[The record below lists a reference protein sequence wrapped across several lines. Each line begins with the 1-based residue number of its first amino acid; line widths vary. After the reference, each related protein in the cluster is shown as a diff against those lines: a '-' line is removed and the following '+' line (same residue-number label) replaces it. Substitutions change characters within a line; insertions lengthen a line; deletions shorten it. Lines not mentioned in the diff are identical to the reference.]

1 MMNNIIHFS
10 DSNKKKNPAELW
22 IENRIYFSA
31 IPSFVNGSMSVTFFN
46 KTCHMICLNL
56 KILIKARLLYFSIL
70 LTDHDMTLTW
80 EYCCLVT
87 PASVTHWTFCHPL
100 WLFTL

>member
-1 MMNNIIHFS
+1 MKLLFILYFLKTVTTILCFIKYCKLYPAKIMMMNNIIHFS

-46 KTCHMICLNL
+46 KTCHM
-56 KILIKARLLYFSIL
+56 A
-70 LTDHDMTLTW
+70 
-80 EYCCLVT
+80 
-87 PASVTHWTFCHPL
+87 
-100 WLFTL
+100 

>member
-1 MMNNIIHFS
+1 MMMNNIIHFS

-46 KTCHMICLNL
+46 KTCHM
-56 KILIKARLLYFSIL
+56 A
-70 LTDHDMTLTW
+70 
-80 EYCCLVT
+80 
-87 PASVTHWTFCHPL
+87 
-100 WLFTL
+100 